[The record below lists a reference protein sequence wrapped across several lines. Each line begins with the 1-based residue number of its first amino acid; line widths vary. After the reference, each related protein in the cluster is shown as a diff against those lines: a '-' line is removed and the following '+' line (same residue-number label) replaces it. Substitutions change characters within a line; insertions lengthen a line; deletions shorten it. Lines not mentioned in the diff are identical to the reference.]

1 MAKLEEGKPAPDF
14 SLPSSEGREISLADF
29 KNKKKVVLYFYPK
42 DDTPGCTKEACDL
55 RDAIKKVE
63 REDAVVLG
71 LSKDGL
77 ASHGAFI
84 KKYKIP
90 FTLLSDESKGTI
102 KKYGVW
108 KEKSLYGKKFMGVER
123 TTVVIDK
130 KGIVR
135 RIFSKVKV
143 DGHAQEILETLAGI
157 GS

>member
-14 SLPSSEGREISLADF
+14 SLPSSEGREVSLADF

-55 RDAIKKVE
+55 RDSIKKIGKE
-63 REDAVVLG
+63 EAVVLG

-77 ASHGAFI
+77 ASHEAFI
-84 KKYKIP
+84 KKYKLP
-90 FTLLSDESKGTI
+90 FTLLSDESKDTI

-108 KEKSLYGKKFMGVER
+108 KEKSLYGKKFMGIER

-135 RIFSKVKV
+135 RIFPKVKV
-143 DGHAQEILETLAGI
+143 EGHAEAVLETLAGI
-157 GS
+157 